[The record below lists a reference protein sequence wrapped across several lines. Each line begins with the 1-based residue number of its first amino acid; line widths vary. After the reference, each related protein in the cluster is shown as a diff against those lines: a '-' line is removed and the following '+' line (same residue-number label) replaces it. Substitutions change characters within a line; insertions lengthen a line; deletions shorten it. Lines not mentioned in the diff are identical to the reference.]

1 MAEFWREFLDSA
13 DYRASAVKR
22 VLAGTA
28 SHLENYWN
36 AKLHGKPTE
45 VLDPA
50 GNILPPPKVIFELR
64 AST

>member
-1 MAEFWREFLDSA
+1 MAEFWREFLDSEA
-13 DYRASAVKR
+13 YRHSAIKR

-45 VLDPA
+45 QLDPA
-50 GNILPPPKVIFELR
+50 GNILQPPRVIFELR
-64 AST
+64 PST